1 VNQVTK
7 KKSTELSVIDFEADA
22 SEFSAELT
30 SDDFALPF
38 LNIIQNTSQQKK
50 AGGGQIGDIFNTV
63 TGEIYSGKDSLTVV
77 PCFYERVYIEWADRD
92 KGVGKPV
99 NIYPL
104 SWDVNSNTSLGGDG
118 KTRFI
123 NDNSGNYVE
132 DTAQHYVMVVL
143 GENTYPALV
152 AMKSSNLT
160 TSRQWNTM
168 KQGNTAKNKNGQVY
182 IKPDFSKMYKLS
194 AAEITKGNYTWYVW
208 KVQPGPDLSEK
219 DMNLYKTCR
228 DFAKAAKAGAVNI
241 EHGEDNSKTSSVD
254 LEEAPF

>member
-1 VNQVTK
+1 MNQVTK

-143 GENTYPALV
+143 GENTYPALD
-152 AMKSSNLT
+152 A
-160 TSRQWNTM
+160 M